1 MFVTSPQ
8 RQFPNCMQL
17 APHFT
22 VEWDAKEDSL
32 EIRLTAQIDENQ
44 YMAFGL
50 SPREGEWVNAVVLY
64 DYCKTNQK
72 LNKLEQFFTLRINI

>member
-50 SPREGEWVNAVVLY
+50 SPREGE
-64 DYCKTNQK
+64 
-72 LNKLEQFFTLRINI
+72 